1 MTPRDHG
8 GGTDD
13 LAHTIASVLYALVHS
28 NLFIAVAATSWVG
41 ITVILVGLPFDPLP
55 LAIVFAVTLFVYS
68 FNRFT
73 DIDEDEY
80 NLPGRVAF
88 TRRYGRFLLAVG
100 TLAYAAT
107 VVVAIVLDVPRAEF
121 LAAPLVVAVCYS
133 VVGLKRLLLVK
144 NLLVGVSWGA
154 IPLGTGIYYGVAAEL
169 EIIFLAGYVTA
180 MLTVAAVVFDVKD
193 IEGDRLEGIRTIPQ
207 VVGVRATRFGAVAC
221 SAILAGVVLGAV
233 ASGLLPGRY
242 LTLLAF
248 NAYVCGYS
256 WVASVDAGPLFYGF
270 VVDGEHLFLALV
282 VVLTVRSGLL

>member
-1 MTPRDHG
+1 MTARDLG
-8 GGTDD
+8 GRTDD
-13 LAHTIASVLYALVHS
+13 LAQTVVSVLYALVHS
-28 NLFIAVAATSWVG
+28 NVFIAVAATSWVG
-41 ITVILVGLPFDPLP
+41 ITVMLVGLPLDPLP
-55 LAIVFAVTLFVYS
+55 PAIVFAVTLFVYS

-88 TRRYGRFLLAVG
+88 TRRYGRFLLAAG

-107 VVVAIVLDVPRAEF
+107 VVVAVALDVPRAEF
-121 LAAPLVVAVCYS
+121 LAAPLVVAVLYY

-154 IPLGTGIYYGVAAEL
+154 IPLGTGIYYGVASDV
-169 EIIFLAGYVTA
+169 EIVVLAGYVTA

-207 VVGVRATRFGAVAC
+207 VVGVQATRFGAVAS
-221 SAILAGVVLGAV
+221 SAAVAGVVLVAV
-233 ASGLLPGRY
+233 GSGLLPGRY

-256 WVASVDAGPLFYGF
+256 WVAKPDAGPLFYGF
-270 VVDGEHLFLALV
+270 VVDGEHLFLAV
-282 VVLTVRSGLL
+282 VVFVTARLGLL